1 MGFEGHIE
9 GTRKKNIRKGN
20 KDEKL
25 QINKWI
31 SKESKRER
39 VRGHLKEQTGRKF
52 QINTIMV

>member
-1 MGFEGHIE
+1 MS
-9 GTRKKNIRKGN
+9 RKKNIRKGN

-31 SKESKRER
+31 SKESKREC